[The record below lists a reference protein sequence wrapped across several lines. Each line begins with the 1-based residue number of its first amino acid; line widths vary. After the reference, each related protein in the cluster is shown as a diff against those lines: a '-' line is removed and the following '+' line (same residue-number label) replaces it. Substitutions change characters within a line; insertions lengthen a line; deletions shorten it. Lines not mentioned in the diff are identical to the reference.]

1 MPDEDREVTPIDA
14 LLAGVN
20 RGEVAARDRL
30 VELILH
36 ELHALARGM
45 LAREHRRDVLMQT
58 TALVNETYLK
68 LFGARPTVWENKAH
82 FFAAAKRAMR
92 ELLIDAARRRKG
104 AKRDPG
110 QTLVTLGEWIPG
122 AGDATVE
129 ILALDEALTRLA
141 RLDPRQ
147 AEVVEYKCLLGLTNA
162 ETAEVLGV
170 SLRTVVDDWTHAKAW
185 LKVELA
191 GGVHS

>member
-1 MPDEDREVTPIDA
+1 MPDDDGEITPIES
-14 LLAGVN
+14 LLDGVN

-30 VELILH
+30 VELILQ
-36 ELHALARGM
+36 ELRVLARGL
-45 LAREHRRDVLMQT
+45 LAREHQRDVLMQT
-58 TALVNETYLK
+58 TALVNEAYLK
-68 LFGARPTVWENKAH
+68 LFGAKPSVWKNRAH

-104 AKRDPG
+104 VKRNLG
-110 QTLVTLGEWIPG
+110 KTLVTLGDWIPG

-129 ILALDEALTRLA
+129 ILALDEALTRLS

-147 AEVVEYKCLLGLTNA
+147 AEVVEYKCLLGLTNE

-170 SLRTVVDDWTHAKAW
+170 SPRTVVDDWRHAKAW

-191 GGVHS
+191 GSVRR

>member
-1 MPDEDREVTPIDA
+1 MSDEDREVTPIEA

-30 VELILH
+30 VELLLQ
-36 ELHALARGM
+36 ELHVLARGM

-58 TALVNETYLK
+58 TALVNEAYLK
-68 LFGARPTVWENKAH
+68 LFGAKPTVWENKAH

-104 AKRDPG
+104 TKRNSG
-110 QTLVTLGEWIPG
+110 QSLVTLGEWIPG

-141 RLDPRQ
+141 RLDARQ

>member
-1 MPDEDREVTPIDA
+1 MSDEDREVTPIEA

-30 VELILH
+30 VELLLQ
-36 ELHALARGM
+36 ELHVLARGM
-45 LAREHRRDVLMQT
+45 LAREHRRDILMQT
-58 TALVNETYLK
+58 TALVNEAYLK
-68 LFGARPTVWENKAH
+68 LFGAKPTAWENKAH

-104 AKRDPG
+104 TKRNSG
-110 QTLVTLGEWIPG
+110 QSLVTLGEWIPG

-141 RLDPRQ
+141 RLDARQ